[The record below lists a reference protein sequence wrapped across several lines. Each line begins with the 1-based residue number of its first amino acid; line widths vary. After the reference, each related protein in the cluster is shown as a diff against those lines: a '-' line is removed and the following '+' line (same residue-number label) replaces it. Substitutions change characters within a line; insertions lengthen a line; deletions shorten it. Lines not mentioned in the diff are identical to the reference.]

1 MNLVSEKYGIFEG
14 VKNKVYKFCKS
25 GKYGIFEG
33 LNE

>member
-1 MNLVSEKYGIFEG
+1 MNLVSEKYCTFEG

-33 LNE
+33 Q